1 VLIKVEALSHDEAA
15 QRGVETWPLR
25 HHDVARIPITY
36 SETTVCYVV
45 DGQAR
50 IETEDGNVE
59 VETGDL
65 VTLPA
70 GLECTW
76 LIRIPVATREE
87 PRPDGRERAV
97 PV

>member
-1 VLIKVEALSHDEAA
+1 MLIKVDSLSQDEAA
-15 QRGVETWPLR
+15 RRGVEEWPLR

-36 SETTVCYVV
+36 SETTVCFVV
-45 DGQAR
+45 EGQAR

-87 PRPDGRERAV
+87 PRSDREQPAV
-97 PV
+97 SV